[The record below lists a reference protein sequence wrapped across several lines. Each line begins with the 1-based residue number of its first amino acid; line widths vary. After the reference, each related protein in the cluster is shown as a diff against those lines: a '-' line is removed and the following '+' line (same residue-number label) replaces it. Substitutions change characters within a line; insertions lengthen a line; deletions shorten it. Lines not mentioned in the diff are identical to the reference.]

1 MSKHL
6 YISELARTATIF
18 QSITTSFH
26 WFLRPLVSATT
37 CRLATLP
44 YHLLTGPL
52 LCRSVALPE
61 PPLSSYRGVPKS
73 FFEPARCKICL
84 RQAKGEAACRYKNIV
99 SLVAAKKDSKLG
111 YYIVVL
117 YAGLEH

>member
-6 YISELARTATIF
+6 YISELARTETIF

-26 WFLRPLVSATT
+26 WFLRRLVSATT

-44 YHLLTGPL
+44 YYLLTGPL
-52 LCRSVALPE
+52 LCRSVALWSLLC
-61 PPLSSYRGVPKS
+61 PLTEEYPKV

-84 RQAKGEAACRYKNIV
+84 QQAKGEAACRYKNIV
-99 SLVAAKKDSKLG
+99 SLVAARKDSKLG
-111 YYIVVL
+111 YYVVVL